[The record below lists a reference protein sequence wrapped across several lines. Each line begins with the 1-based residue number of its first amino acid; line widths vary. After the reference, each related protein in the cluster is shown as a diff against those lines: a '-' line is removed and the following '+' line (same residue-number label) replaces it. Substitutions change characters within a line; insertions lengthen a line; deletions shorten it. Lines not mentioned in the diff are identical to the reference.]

1 MNTTVGLFSKSNNS
15 KRDDI
20 SQERRVT
27 YIDSIL
33 TANMPSKSQRI
44 ITPIDIS
51 ECTSNSIKTRID
63 CAVWDTGA
71 VTSCIS
77 DKLAREM
84 GVLPVDNGIG
94 VTPSGAIDIVYY
106 MLDIYLSPEIVIK
119 NLKVAGFPLEQHD
132 CDFIIGMDVISKG
145 DFSLINSGGRMKLS
159 FEMKTD

>member
-1 MNTTVGLFSKSNNS
+1 MNTTIGLFSKLDTCKNS
-15 KRDDI
+15 GDLPKRKI
-20 SQERRVT
+20 T
-27 YIDSIL
+27 YIDSVL
-33 TANMPSKSQRI
+33 TVDMPSKTQRI

-51 ECTSNSIKTRID
+51 ECTSNPVIIRID

-84 GVLPVDNGIG
+84 KIRPVDNGIG